1 MCLPHTTIYQNAR
14 AFSAQPWNQVD
25 PKLTNMNAYGT
36 IYSVANIAQLVEQLF
51 RKQQVKG
58 SSPFVG
64 SKVECGFCVV
74 QDPRF
79 LCPATDCAT
88 DE

>member
-14 AFSAQPWNQVD
+14 AFSAQPWDQVD

-36 IYSVANIAQLVEQLF
+36 MYRVANIAQLVEQLF

-58 SSPFVG
+58 SSPIVG
-64 SKVECGFCVV
+64 STS
-74 QDPRF
+74 D
-79 LCPATDCAT
+79 
-88 DE
+88 